1 MPQYAALDVSN
12 EETAIHIIDETGAT
26 VWRGKRASDPD
37 VLTTILR
44 RHAPDLVRVGLETG
58 PLTPWLYHTCK
69 ALGLPIIC
77 LDARHARAATA
88 LQRNKTDARDA
99 ETLAQLVRMGWY
111 REARVKSYAAHAVR
125 HLVGARAQLMGVA
138 IDLSNQIR
146 STLKTFGLMAGKGA
160 GHAFETRVHDLIAS
174 RPTVAAIVEPLLA
187 AWRAVRGQIGVLD
200 RRLIALAK
208 GDATCRLLMTC
219 PGVGVIVATSFAAA
233 IEAPEHFRH
242 SRSVGA
248 YLGLTPARH
257 QSGETDRTGGISRR
271 GDRLM
276 RTYLFEAAAS
286 LLVRVRQDSALKAW
300 GRALAERMGF
310 KHAAVA
316 VARKLAVVLH
326 AMWRAGTPFQPW
338 PAAAA

>member
-1 MPQYAALDVSN
+1 MPHYAALDVSN
-12 EETAIHIIDETGAT
+12 DETAIHVLDEAGLT
-26 VWRGKRASDPD
+26 VWRGKRASDPGA
-37 VLTTILR
+37 LATALC
-44 RHAPDLVRVGLETG
+44 RHAPELVRVGLETG
-58 PLTPWLYHTCK
+58 PLTPWLYHTLK
-69 ALGLPIIC
+69 QVGLPIIC
-77 LDARHARAATA
+77 LDARHARTATA

-99 ETLAQLVRMGWY
+99 ETLAHLVRTGWY
-111 REARVKSYAAHAVR
+111 REARVKGFAAHAVR
-125 HLVGARAQLMGVA
+125 HLVGARAQLMGVS

-160 GHAFETRVHDLIAS
+160 GRVFELKVRDLLVGRAS
-174 RPTVAAIVEPLLA
+174 LAGIIEPLLT
-187 AWRAVRGQIGVLD
+187 AWQAVRAQIAVLD

-208 GDATCRLLMTC
+208 ADPVCRLLMTC

-233 IEAPEHFRH
+233 IEAPEHFRR

-257 QSGETDRTGGISRR
+257 QSGEVDRTGGISRR

-286 LLVRVRQDSALKAW
+286 LLVRVRQDSALKTW
-300 GRALAERMGF
+300 GRDLVKRMGF

-326 AMWRAGTPFQPW
+326 AMWRSGIPFQPW
-338 PAAAA
+338 PAAKA

>member
-1 MPQYAALDVSN
+1 MPHYAAFDVSN
-12 EETAIHIIDETGAT
+12 NETAIHIIDETGAT
-26 VWRGKRASDPD
+26 VWRGKRASDPE
-37 VLTTILR
+37 VLTTTLR
-44 RHAPDLVRVGLETG
+44 RHAPDLIRVGLETG

-69 ALGLPIIC
+69 ALGLPIVC

-99 ETLAQLVRMGWY
+99 ETLAQLVRTGWY
-111 REARVKSYAAHAVR
+111 REARVKSFAAHAVR
-125 HLVGARAQLMGVA
+125 HLVGARAQLMGVS

-146 STLKTFGLMAGKGA
+146 STLKTFGLMAGKGM
-160 GHAFETRVHDLIAS
+160 GRTFENRVRELIDA
-174 RPTVAAIVEPLLA
+174 RPTIAAIVEPLLT
-187 AWRAVRGQIGVLD
+187 AWRAVRGQIVVLD
-200 RRLIALAK
+200 RRLISLAK

-257 QSGETDRTGGISRR
+257 QSGEVDRTGGITRR

-286 LLVRVRQDSALKAW
+286 LLVRVRQDSALQRW
-300 GRALAERMGF
+300 GRDLAQRMGF

-326 AMWRAGTPFQPW
+326 AMWRKKTPFQAW
-338 PAAAA
+338 PAAVA